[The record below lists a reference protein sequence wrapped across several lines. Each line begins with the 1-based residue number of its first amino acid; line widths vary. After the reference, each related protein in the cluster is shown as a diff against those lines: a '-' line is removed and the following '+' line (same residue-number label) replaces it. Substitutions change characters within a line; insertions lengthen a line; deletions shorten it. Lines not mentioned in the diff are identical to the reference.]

1 MLQFAEA
8 LGRYSARAFDGVG
21 YAASLLGESVY
32 WTFDGA
38 RRGQPVR
45 FGAVVLQMM
54 QVGIQAVPIV
64 TLLSLAIGGMLAIQS
79 LYSLGLFGAESYAY
93 VGIAFSVTREFAPL
107 ITGILVAGRSGSALA
122 ARLSTMTINQEVDAL
137 NVMGINPVRYLV
149 APALLAMVVMV
160 PALTIWSGAVSMLA
174 AGLYVSVSLDTTL
187 VAFATDAAGVLAPA
201 DLLHGFGKS
210 VLFAALIAL
219 IGVVN
224 GSQVKGGAEGVGKV
238 TTRAVVQSISAIVIA
253 DMVFAYFATV

>member
-1 MLQFAEA
+1 MLRLAEA
-8 LGRYSARAFDGVG
+8 LGRQTARTVDGVG
-21 YAASLLGESVY
+21 YAAALLGESLY
-32 WTFDGA
+32 WTVDG
-38 RRGQPVR
+38 RRRKQPVR
-45 FGAVVLQMM
+45 LVAVISQMM

-122 ARLSTMTINQEVDAL
+122 ARLSTMSINQEVDAL
-137 NVMGINPVRYLV
+137 NVMGINPVRFLV
-149 APALLAMVVMV
+149 APALLAMMVMV
-160 PALTIWSGAVSMLA
+160 PALTIWSGAVSLA
-174 AGLYVSVSLDTTL
+174 AAGFYVSATLDVTL
-187 VAFATDAAGVLAPA
+187 TAFLADAASVLTPG

-210 VLFAALIAL
+210 VLFAALIGL

-224 GSQVKGGAEGVGKV
+224 GSQVQGGAEGVGKV
-238 TTRAVVQSISAIVIA
+238 TTRSVVQSISAIVIA
-253 DMVFAYFATV
+253 DMIFAYFATL